1 MNIFVRFWIA
11 FLSLFRSRKAQMRGI
26 AAVAIIGA
34 VIATAFAMVIGA
46 VILGE
51 TQTIAYD
58 LNMTPDAN
66 DTVKAMYEIVWPS
79 LRLLPLQILV
89 LVGAAIMAAVGL
101 FLARR

>member
-1 MNIFVRFWIA
+1 MKIVVRFWIA
-11 FLSLFRSRKAQMRGI
+11 FLRLLRNRKAQIRGI

-46 VILGE
+46 IILGE
-51 TQTIAYD
+51 TQQIAYD
-58 LNMTPDAN
+58 LNMTEEAN
-66 DTVKAMYEIVWPS
+66 TTVTGMYDIVWPAM
-79 LRLLPLQILV
+79 RLLPLQILV

>member
-11 FLSLFRSRKAQMRGI
+11 FLRLLHSRKAQMRGI

-51 TQTIAYD
+51 TQSIAYD
-58 LNMTPDAN
+58 LNMTSEAN
-66 DTVKAMYEIVWPS
+66 ETIKSMYEIVWPS

>member
-1 MNIFVRFWIA
+1 MKWYRR
-11 FLSLFRSRKAQMRGI
+11 LLRSRKAQMRGI
-26 AAVAIIGA
+26 AAVIIIGA

-51 TQTIAYD
+51 TYDIAAD
-58 LNMTPDAN
+58 LDMSTDAN
-66 DTVKAMYEIVWPS
+66 ETIEAMYDIVWPS
-79 LRLLPLQILV
+79 MRLLPLQILV